1 MRICNV
7 VSAWNQWSVFRNL
20 DENHVFFHSFVRGR
34 WAYGKNA
41 ILELECAFY
50 LTFGTFL
57 EVCIRFFFTFAIS
70 SCVKPAGIIVQ
81 VQEICWTVTKRIDSS
96 CSVRCH
102 ALHDCHQTWSF
113 QQAPSSKLINMR
125 CGWALPSQCV
135 GSTQLGFRSG
145 HLWLSCV
152 IAAENFNDVQLQRCH
167 YTPPHPTHPPQPH
180 ALRSI
185 QHVCNFNDV
194 ITPHPTHPPQPHVLR
209 SIQHVCNF
217 NDVITPH
224 PTHPPQPHMS
234 RSIQHVCNFNDVITP
249 HPTHPPQPHMLRSIQ
264 HVCNFN
270 DVITPRPTH
279 PPQPHVLR
287 SIQHVCNFNDV
298 FTPHPTPPTQPN
310 PRDRREGKCIDP
322 TVYSGRS
329 TFRNASLRPTG
340 AKNKQ
345 TRAQKPLNTAHLS

>member
-7 VSAWNQWSVFRNL
+7 VLAWNQWSVFRNL
-20 DENHVFFHSFVRGR
+20 DENHAFFHSFVRGH

-41 ILELECAFY
+41 ILEWECAFY

-57 EVCIRFFFTFAIS
+57 EVCIRFFFTFAVS

-81 VQEICWTVTKRIDSS
+81 VQEICWTLTKRIDSS
-96 CSVRCH
+96 CSVRSIQHVC
-102 ALHDCHQTWSF
+102 
-113 QQAPSSKLINMR
+113 
-125 CGWALPSQCV
+125 
-135 GSTQLGFRSG
+135 
-145 HLWLSCV
+145 
-152 IAAENFNDVQLQRCH
+152 NFNDVI
-167 YTPPHPTHPPQPH
+167 TPHPHPTHPPQPH
-180 ALRSI
+180 VLRSV

-224 PTHPPQPHMS
+224 STHPPQPHVL

-249 HPTHPPQPHMLRSIQ
+249 HPTHPPQP
-264 HVCNFN
+264 
-270 DVITPRPTH
+270 
-279 PPQPHVLR
+279 
-287 SIQHVCNFNDV
+287 
-298 FTPHPTPPTQPN
+298 N
-310 PRDRREGKCIDP
+310 PRDRREGKCIYP

-345 TRAQKPLNTAHLS
+345 PTNLPLKSTTLRWVCVLFLFLEQG